1 MIDYARTKK
10 ALDSCPFCWQDDRNP
25 LAAIVALGQK
35 TYLSCTLTEE
45 LVPGH
50 CLIVP
55 QQHCMS
61 TLELDD
67 EDWEEIRVSYTRPMG
82 DKADLQNFMK
92 CLMKMHAKDNKGV
105 LFYETICSFREQ
117 RHTFIEAV
125 PLPFEEFQ
133 DAPAYFRVRSIYCTR
148 LMIGINHGL

>member
-1 MIDYARTKK
+1 MLIEDYARTKK

-67 EDWEEIRVSYTRPMG
+67 EDWEEIKVCAISVINIEMSLTRRI
-82 DKADLQNFMK
+82 L
-92 CLMKMHAKDNKGV
+92 
-105 LFYETICSFREQ
+105 
-117 RHTFIEAV
+117 
-125 PLPFEEFQ
+125 
-133 DAPAYFRVRSIYCTR
+133 
-148 LMIGINHGL
+148 

>member
-1 MIDYARTKK
+1 MRADIQDDNDYVDDNAEKLARRKMKTDALKRAFAINGELSFPIELMIDYARTKK

-67 EDWEEIRVSYTRPMG
+67 EDWEEIRVCSPRHVEKRLTRR
-82 DKADLQNFMK
+82 
-92 CLMKMHAKDNKGV
+92 
-105 LFYETICSFREQ
+105 TS
-117 RHTFIEAV
+117 
-125 PLPFEEFQ
+125 
-133 DAPAYFRVRSIYCTR
+133 
-148 LMIGINHGL
+148 

>member
-1 MIDYARTKK
+1 
-10 ALDSCPFCWQDDRNP
+10 
-25 LAAIVALGQK
+25 
-35 TYLSCTLTEE
+35 
-45 LVPGH
+45 
-50 CLIVP
+50 
-55 QQHCMS
+55 MS

-67 EDWEEIRVSYTRPMG
+67 EDWEETRVSHTCRPDG
-82 DKADLQNFMK
+82 KTDLQNFMK

-133 DAPAYFRVRSIYCTR
+133 DAPAYFRVRSTHR
-148 LMIGINHGL
+148 LG